1 MKDYYKVLNVRET
14 ATEEEIRNHWVG
26 LTKRYHPD
34 QAAKE
39 GLDEKRI
46 REINEAYEILKFS
59 STRVKYDLQ
68 RAYEKRKKREVFRRI
83 MLRKSYLLLIPLVFG
98 LIYFSLREFPVS
110 PPSNPPLTPVKDVIP
125 AKDSMKPPQRTS
137 PDGENVR
144 FKGRPS
150 PEKPVPVPRMGGA
163 NDRKTEISK
172 AISKKEDPGAVSTGQ
187 PGKIKKDGS
196 QRIAKVEGV
205 SSKIEPVMAPR
216 PAPGLAPR
224 PESPKPAKTESKDS
238 IETPIEQAPPLP
250 EPVTASAQR
259 SDDSTT
265 GRLADNGMTREE
277 EVKRFF
283 DSYVERYTLMDI
295 NGFLMFFSSRA
306 IQNKTD
312 DIDEIRKTYTQFF
325 NQSQSLVYQVKNPAI
340 KIFPDSVQVKAF
352 YEVKQKLKTGATRL
366 WKGRIE
372 WDLVR
377 EEGALKI
384 SSLEYR
390 HDRSP

>member
-1 MKDYYKVLNVRET
+1 MKNYYKVLNVRET
-14 ATEEEIRNHWVG
+14 ATEEEIRNHWVE

-39 GLDEKRI
+39 SLNGDRI

-59 STRVKYDLQ
+59 SSRVKYDLQ

-110 PPSNPPLTPVKDVIP
+110 PPSNPPRTPVKDAVP
-125 AKDSMKPPQRTS
+125 AKESTKPPREASQ
-137 PDGENVR
+137 DGENVR

-150 PEKPVPVPRMGGA
+150 PDNPLPVAGIGEA

-172 AISKKEDPGAVSTGQ
+172 AISKEDPGAVSAGQ

-216 PAPGLAPR
+216 PAPR

-238 IETPIEQAPPLP
+238 IETPIEQPPPLP
-250 EPVTASAQR
+250 EPVTVSAQR
-259 SDDSTT
+259 SDDPTT
-265 GRLADNGMTREE
+265 GRLADNGMTGEE

-283 DSYVERYTLMDI
+283 DSYVERYTLMDL
-295 NGFLMFFSSRA
+295 NGFLTFFSSLA
-306 IQNKTD
+306 IQNRTD
-312 DIDEIRKTYTQFF
+312 DINEIRRVYTQFF
-325 NQSQSLVYQVKNPAI
+325 NQSQSLVYQLKNPAI

-384 SSLEYR
+384 SSIEYR

>member
-46 REINEAYEILKFS
+46 REINEAYEVLKFS

-110 PPSNPPLTPVKDVIP
+110 PPSNPLLTPVKDVIP

-150 PEKPVPVPRMGGA
+150 PEKPVPVAGMGEA

-172 AISKKEDPGAVSTGQ
+172 AIPERDPGAVLTGQ
-187 PGKIKKDGS
+187 PGKVKKDGS

-205 SSKIEPVMAPR
+205 CSKIEPVMAPR
-216 PAPGLAPR
+216 PAPR
-224 PESPKPAKTESKDS
+224 PESLKPAKTESKDS
-238 IETPIEQAPPLP
+238 IETPIEQPPPLP

-295 NGFLMFFSSRA
+295 NGFLMFFSSRV

-325 NQSQSLVYQVKNPAI
+325 DQSQSLVYQLKNSAI

-384 SSLEYR
+384 SNLEYR

>member
-14 ATEEEIRNHWVG
+14 ATDEEIRNHWVE

-39 GLDEKRI
+39 GLNEERI
-46 REINEAYEILKFS
+46 REINEAYEVLKFS
-59 STRVKYDLQ
+59 SSRVKYDLQ
-68 RAYEKRKKREVFRRI
+68 RAYEKRKKRKVIRRI
-83 MLRKSYLLLIPLVFG
+83 MLRKSYLLLIPLVSG

-110 PPSNPPLTPVKDVIP
+110 PPSNPPLTPVRDEIP
-125 AKDSMKPPQRTS
+125 AKDSVNPPQWTS

-144 FKGRPS
+144 FKGRSP
-150 PEKPVPVPRMGGA
+150 PEKPVPVPRMGEA
-163 NDRKTEISK
+163 NDRKTEMSK
-172 AISKKEDPGAVSTGQ
+172 AISKEDPGAVSAGQ

-196 QRIAKVEGV
+196 QGIARVEGV

-216 PAPGLAPR
+216 PAPRLAPR

-238 IETPIEQAPPLP
+238 VETPIEQPPPLP
-250 EPVTASAQR
+250 EPVTASVKR

-265 GRLADNGMTREE
+265 GLYVDDGMTGEE
-277 EVKRFF
+277 EVRRFF

-295 NGFLMFFSSRA
+295 NGFLTFFSSRA
-306 IQNKTD
+306 IQNRTD
-312 DIDEIRKTYTQFF
+312 DIREIRRVYTEFF
-325 NQSQSLVYQVKNPAI
+325 GQSQSLVYQLKNPAI